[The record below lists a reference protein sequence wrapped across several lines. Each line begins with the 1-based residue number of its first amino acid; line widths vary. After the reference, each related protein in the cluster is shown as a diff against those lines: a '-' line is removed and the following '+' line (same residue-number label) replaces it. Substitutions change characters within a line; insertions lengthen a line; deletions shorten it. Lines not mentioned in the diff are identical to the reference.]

1 MNNLLIFLCLVVL
14 MAVTSII
21 AALVVGAGVRFYNE
35 LTYYCAALYHSDMTY
50 IEFYNYIHGGHHT
63 KELIDTWDWL
73 LNNEHEIAK
82 RILKWSI
89 LHK

>member
-1 MNNLLIFLCLVVL
+1 MNNLLIFLCLMVL
-14 MAVTSII
+14 IAVTSII
-21 AALVVGAGVRFYNE
+21 AALVVGACVRFYNE
-35 LTYYCAALYHSDMTY
+35 LTYYCAALYHSDMSY
-50 IEFYNYIHGGHHT
+50 IEFYNYIHGGHR

-89 LHK
+89 LHR